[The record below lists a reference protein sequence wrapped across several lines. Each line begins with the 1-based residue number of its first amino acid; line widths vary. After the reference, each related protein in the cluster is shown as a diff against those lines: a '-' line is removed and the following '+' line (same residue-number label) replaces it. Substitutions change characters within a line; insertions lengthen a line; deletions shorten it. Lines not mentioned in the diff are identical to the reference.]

1 MLHAIRWSYRFYNI
15 IILRGGRKVYIGV
28 YLIGIIGDNMAAKK
42 PYDEKFVDLLVKN
55 GIKPKIARTLAYL
68 KGKEEVKSIEIE
80 RDTGLRQPEVSIAI
94 QFLRK
99 KGWVKKRDI
108 KKQGKGRPVHGYRL
122 AHPLSTI
129 VSEIEKDRRKI
140 IDQLEKDLNDLK
152 KYV

>member
-1 MLHAIRWSYRFYNI
+1 
-15 IILRGGRKVYIGV
+15 
-28 YLIGIIGDNMAAKK
+28 MAAKT

-55 GIKPKIARTLAYL
+55 GIKPKIAKTLAYL

-80 RDTGLRQPEVSIAI
+80 RDTGLRQPEVSIAK

-108 KKQGKGRPVHGYRL
+108 KKQGKGRPVHAYRL
-122 AHPLSTI
+122 AHPLSKI
-129 VSEIEKDRRKI
+129 VSEIEADRKKLI
-140 IDQLEKDLNDLK
+140 NKLEGDLKDLK

>member
-1 MLHAIRWSYRFYNI
+1 
-15 IILRGGRKVYIGV
+15 VV
-28 YLIGIIGDNMAAKK
+28 YLIALIGDNMAAKT

-55 GIKPKIARTLAYL
+55 GIKPKIAKTLAYL

-108 KKQGKGRPVHGYRL
+108 KKQGKGRPVHAYRL
-122 AHPLSTI
+122 AHPLSKI
-129 VSEIEKDRRKI
+129 VSEIEADRKKLI
-140 IDQLEKDLNDLK
+140 NKLEGDLKDLRSMSNLFNPFFSS
-152 KYV
+152 YQGNIC